1 LIATPI
7 REDGTIVAERSAA
20 ALQSTGLSPLVLRRM
35 LERAAKKMITKLAA
49 AACSMFHPDT

>member
-7 REDGTIVAERSAA
+7 KNDGTIAAERSAA

-35 LERAAKKMITKLAA
+35 LVRAAKKMTTKLAA
-49 AACSMFHPDT
+49 ASSMFHPAA